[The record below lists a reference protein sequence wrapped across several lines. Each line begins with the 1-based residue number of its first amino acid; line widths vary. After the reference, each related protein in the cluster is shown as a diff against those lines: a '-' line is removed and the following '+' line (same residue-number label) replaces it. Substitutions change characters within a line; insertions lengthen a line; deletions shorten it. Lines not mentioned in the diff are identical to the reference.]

1 MARKRKS
8 ARRRRSG
15 RRMGAVGKANFTAA
29 LGIIAGAVIGKKV
42 AAMLPIG
49 DDRIKNA
56 AVTALKVH
64 KVLYQPLDETLK
76 RAKFKLHSPKRFY
89 YEY

>member
-1 MARKRKS
+1 C
-8 ARRRRSG
+8 
-15 RRMGAVGKANFTAA
+15 ANA
-29 LGIIAGAVIGKKV
+29 LV
-42 AAMLPIG
+42 A
-49 DDRIKNA
+49 KNA